1 MSQID
6 VTDSPFSSN
15 VFPRVSNLAGNCRH
29 PEGRNLW
36 SNQRRILHIQDI
48 FGAWFRAAGHG

>member
-6 VTDSPFSSN
+6 VSYS
-15 VFPRVSNLAGNCRH
+15 VFPALFSRGFPILLVTAAT
-29 PEGRNLW
+29 RNLW

-48 FGAWFRAAGHG
+48 FGGWFRAAGHG